1 MKNLFNILGIISLGL
16 FFSCSPKGPEKINFG
31 KDQCELCK
39 MGIEDPKFATELIT
53 EKGRIYKFDD
63 LNCMQSYATE
73 NAEQVGQAQLYVPDF
88 ITNELFPLEKATL
101 ITGGAIK
108 SPMNGNV
115 AAFIDKTKAQEEAQ
129 KLGASFL
136 EQ

>member
-1 MKNLFNILGIISLGL
+1 
-16 FFSCSPKGPEKINFG
+16 
-31 KDQCELCK
+31 

-73 NAEQVGQAQLYVPDF
+73 NAEQVGQAKLFVPDF
-88 ITNELFPLEKATL
+88 LTNELFPLEKATL

>member
-1 MKNLFNILGIISLGL
+1 MKNLFNILGIIFLGVV
-16 FFSCSPKGPEKINFG
+16 FSCSPKGPEKINFG

-73 NAEQVGQAQLYVPDF
+73 NAEQVGQAKLYVPDF
-88 ITNELFPLEKATL
+88 LTNELFPLEKATL

>member
-1 MKNLFNILGIISLGL
+1 MKNLFNILGIISLGI
-16 FFSCSPKGPEKINFG
+16 FFSCSQKGPEKINFG

-73 NAEQVGQAQLYVPDF
+73 NASVIGKARLFVPDF
-88 ITNELFPLEKATL
+88 ISKELFHLEKAIL
-101 ITGGAIK
+101 ITGGAVK

-115 AAFIDKTKAQEEAQ
+115 AAFKEKNQAEKTAQQ
-129 KLGASFL
+129 LGASII
-136 EQ
+136 EK

>member
-53 EKGRIYKFDD
+53 
-63 LNCMQSYATE
+63 
-73 NAEQVGQAQLYVPDF
+73 
-88 ITNELFPLEKATL
+88 
-101 ITGGAIK
+101 
-108 SPMNGNV
+108 
-115 AAFIDKTKAQEEAQ
+115 
-129 KLGASFL
+129 
-136 EQ
+136 

>member
-1 MKNLFNILGIISLGL
+1 MKNLLSILSFVAIFLLS
-16 FFSCSPKGPEKINFG
+16 SCSEKEVEPIHFG

-39 MGIEDPKFATELIT
+39 MGIEDAKFGTELIT
-53 EKGRIYKFDD
+53 EKGRVYKFDD
-63 LNCMQSYATE
+63 LSCMQSYATE
-73 NAEQVGQAQLYVPDF
+73 NAEQVGQAKLYVPDF
-88 ITNELFPLEKATL
+88 LTNELFPLEKATL

>member
-1 MKNLFNILGIISLGL
+1 MKNLFNILGIISLGI

-73 NAEQVGQAQLYVPDF
+73 NAEQVGQAKLYVPDF

-115 AAFIDKTKAQEEAQ
+115 AAFKNKNEAEKTAQQ
-129 KLGASFL
+129 LGATII
-136 EQ
+136 EK

>member
-1 MKNLFNILGIISLGL
+1 MKNLFNILGIISLGI

-73 NAEQVGQAQLYVPDF
+73 NAEQVGQAKLFVPDF
-88 ITNELFPLEKATL
+88 LTNELFPLEKATL

-115 AAFIDKTKAQEEAQ
+115 AAFKDKNQAEKTAQQ
-129 KLGASFL
+129 LGASII
-136 EQ
+136 EK

>member
-1 MKNLFNILGIISLGL
+1 MKNLFNILGIISLGI

-63 LNCMQSYATE
+63 LNCMQ
-73 NAEQVGQAQLYVPDF
+73 
-88 ITNELFPLEKATL
+88 
-101 ITGGAIK
+101 
-108 SPMNGNV
+108 
-115 AAFIDKTKAQEEAQ
+115 
-129 KLGASFL
+129 KLCHRKCRASRSSQIVCARFSH
-136 EQ
+136 Q